1 MVMVHRIGK
10 STQGGSLSIG
20 RGKNHKIAKDHHKV
34 MGGSGL
40 SHKIYEGGSLIK
52 KSEVLRNLK
61 LSKPTI
67 PKKYISLEL

>member
-1 MVMVHRIGK
+1 MVMVHRVGK
-10 STQGGSLSIG
+10 STYGGSLSIG
-20 RGKNHKIAKDHHKV
+20 LGRGHKIAKDHNKI

-61 LSKPTI
+61 LSKPSI